1 MLIEQKMTNK
11 GILQDELRHGED
23 TMSNWDVLNEKN
35 VTRQKGVHRNYN
47 TMKRVQCST
56 NTIKVFVAVV
66 IWKKLFSW
74 Q

>member
-35 VTRQKGVHRNYN
+35 VKN
-47 TMKRVQCST
+47 
-56 NTIKVFVAVV
+56 I
-66 IWKKLFSW
+66 
-74 Q
+74 